1 MWTANGW
8 FGFNRL
14 NLDEAR
20 TAENTKEPEENVT
33 EEAIDEAATV
43 DHARYMRSHG
53 KKARDT
59 GHPGTWMFT
68 NKEYGDVNQNN
79 NKEFHSARGSFAD
92 AKKSAQNWAKE
103 HGHNR
108 VYVMEDV
115 EHIEEAKAPKIAC
128 VKCDEVAT
136 QKAWEKNH
144 GTCPHCKTSTQGV
157 AESTN
162 LDEVSKRTL
171 GSYATKALNR
181 ADIAARMS
189 HSDSDEMGKIAAKR
203 TAGVKKAVDKLATK
217 KADATRI
224 KTNVDK
230 AREAARNRYTDKDDQ
245 GKAYYAAQK
254 GISKIRESVELDEAI
269 YHTVDWDGPSKVKV
283 VRHDANE
290 IDVRR
295 VDKNNKE
302 MMGDEHTTT
311 YTKRD
316 PEFREIKSKMQ
327 AADDHDAWKEK
338 RAAALQGRRYHES
351 VELDEKLTDAAK
363 TLVRTAL
370 GPKVSGNPLRKT
382 SQSAKAIIKLAKTN
396 PDNMVRKEEVDLD
409 EGMGGIYKDADD
421 WANEAKSRGLT
432 VKPATHPS
440 GETTKYQ
447 IAKDKYGN
455 NRGHFDHGIKSG
467 RLKEEVDL
475 EESMLASLIE
485 GTVYHGPYELT
496 SGKAMKGMGEGE
508 PTHVHAHQRKMNKL
522 GVPQHD
528 KDDYGNTVLVHVKD
542 TRTGDKTVH
551 HVYQR
556 GFTEPD
562 NKEGKKVV
570 SVRTV
575 GQARPKSAK
584 HNDVIKNYLSG
595 KHFKNLQEQW
605 IEDAILTTMVE
616 EALAA
621 KRSLNET
628 RIEKDLQDHEPR
640 VVHGYKGMKQR
651 PFSKKFKNQEHMEKW
666 MDSES
671 SADHDIHTIEK
682 A

>member
-1 MWTANGW
+1 MWTTNGW

-20 TAENTKEPEENVT
+20 NTENTKQSEENVT
-33 EEAIDEAATV
+33 EEAIDEARVQTV
-43 DHARYMRSHG
+43 SPNFKGVRRTDNLTVGDRVKSVS
-53 KKARDT
+53 RDYPVNAV
-59 GHPGTWMFT
+59 GVVKDVHP
-68 NKEYGDVNQNN
+68 
-79 NKEFHSARGSFAD
+79 H
-92 AKKSAQNWAKE
+92 
-103 HGHNR
+103 
-108 VYVMEDV
+108 
-115 EHIEEAKAPKIAC
+115 
-128 VKCDEVAT
+128 
-136 QKAWEKNH
+136 
-144 GTCPHCKTSTQGV
+144 
-157 AESTN
+157 
-162 LDEVSKRTL
+162 
-171 GSYATKALNR
+171 
-181 ADIAARMS
+181 
-189 HSDSDEMGKIAAKR
+189 
-203 TAGVKKAVDKLATK
+203 GVKVHWDGAELPAFVPHTGV
-217 KADATRI
+217 R
-224 KTNVDK
+224 
-230 AREAARNRYTDKDDQ
+230 
-245 GKAYYAAQK
+245 
-254 GISKIRESVELDEAI
+254 KINEAI
-269 YHTVDWDGPSKVKV
+269 YHNVDWDGPSKVKV
-283 VRHDANE
+283 VRHNANE
-290 IDVRR
+290 IEVRR

-302 MMGDEHTTT
+302 MKGDDHSTT
-311 YTKRD
+311 YTKHD
-316 PEFREIKSKMQ
+316 PEFREIKSKIQ

-351 VELDEKLTDAAK
+351 VEFNEEWKKDGYERGAYWAK
-363 TLVRTAL
+363 H
-370 GPKVSGNPLRKT
+370 PVSGGRGFSTKSQRDAFLKQVNKT
-382 SQSAKAIIKLAKTN
+382 TKTN
-396 PDNMVRKEEVDLD
+396 PD
-409 EGMGGIYKDADD
+409 
-421 WANEAKSRGLT
+421 T
-432 VKPATHPS
+432 
-440 GETTKYQ
+440 
-447 IAKDKYGN
+447 
-455 NRGHFDHGIKSG
+455 IK
-467 RLKEEVDL
+467 KKEVDL
-475 EESMLASLIE
+475 EESMLTSLIE

-556 GFTEPD
+556 GFTEPG

-640 VVHGYKGMKQR
+640 IVHGYKGMKQR

-666 MDSES
+666 MDSDS